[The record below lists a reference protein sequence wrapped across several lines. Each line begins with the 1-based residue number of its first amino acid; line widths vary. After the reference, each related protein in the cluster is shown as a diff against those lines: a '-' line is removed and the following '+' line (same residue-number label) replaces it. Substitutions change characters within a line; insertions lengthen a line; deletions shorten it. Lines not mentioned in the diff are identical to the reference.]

1 MPIIIPSIRT
11 ITLALLCSGL
21 MASCHKEASLSEG
34 GKDLFNKNGDIP
46 LMGVTIGSNTNTT
59 YGSYANLLTGEVYAA
74 GSTKAN
80 AAGID
85 LIFQNSG
92 TTAANFL
99 TPASASLNAF
109 PSTFAIVSEWE
120 QINNGRMIRL
130 RSTAL
135 DEAVPFDSISTRK
148 QLLDAY
154 DAATTLVT
162 SIPGYNAVNDGPAD
176 RVRSLQKGEL
186 VFYRSAD
193 KQLTA
198 IIRIT
203 SIVTGNAG
211 SMAAEIKSANAT
223 E

>member
-1 MPIIIPSIRT
+1 M
-11 ITLALLCSGL
+11 LLCSGL
-21 MASCHKEASLSEG
+21 LTSCHKEASLSGG
-34 GKDLFNKNGDIP
+34 GKDIFDKNSDLP

-74 GSTKAN
+74 GSTNAN

-109 PSTFAIVSEWE
+109 PATFSIVNEWE
-120 QINNGRMIRL
+120 QINNGSMIRL
-130 RSTAL
+130 RSIAL
-135 DEAVPFDSISTRK
+135 EQAIPFDSIKTSK

-162 SIPGYNAVNDGPAD
+162 TIPDYNAVNDGPAD

-186 VFYRSAD
+186 VFFRSGD

-198 IIRIT
+198 VIRIT

-211 SMAAEIKSANAT
+211 SMAAEIRSIDTKR
-223 E
+223 